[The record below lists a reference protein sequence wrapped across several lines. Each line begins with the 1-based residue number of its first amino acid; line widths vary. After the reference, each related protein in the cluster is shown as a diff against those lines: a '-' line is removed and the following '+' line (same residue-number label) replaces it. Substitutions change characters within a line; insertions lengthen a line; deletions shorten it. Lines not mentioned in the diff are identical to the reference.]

1 MTCLSPH
8 FTNFG
13 WMFMI
18 APITC
23 WLLRVLYYNIRR
35 RINQYLGYGVTI
47 NRKVNIKSDAL
58 VLSEELFTMSEKR
71 TRQKKLVVSDEAVPF
86 VARGGQ
92 IFSRQVIGADLGIE
106 DGETVIVVDKKDHII
121 TTAQALL

>member
-1 MTCLSPH
+1 
-8 FTNFG
+8 
-13 WMFMI
+13 
-18 APITC
+18 
-23 WLLRVLYYNIRR
+23 
-35 RINQYLGYGVTI
+35 
-47 NRKVNIKSDAL
+47 
-58 VLSEELFTMSEKR
+58 MSEKR